1 MSAMTLQAFEGSRLL
16 IWTLT
21 CLLGFAGSAL
31 AYQEP
36 PEPSKKAAE
45 TIPGQFFSVEQ
56 PITEASVRQL
66 ETAAQAFIRKE
77 LEAGKAPVL
86 IFEFGGRGSAE
97 SGSSRFGA
105 VLELCQVLSRK
116 LTGARLVVGYVP
128 EPLTG
133 FASLAP
139 LACQEVIFGPTASIG
154 SVVPPGTDALTVR
167 TARSFVADLAASLG
181 RSPDLY
187 EALVDDRADLLEVT
201 TADNTRHFVLKDR
214 LADFAKSRAIA
225 LQEPA
230 WQAGSKRE
238 LTAEKARGVLSRLTV
253 DKRTEILDV
262 YRLDPIALRLDPTLG
277 TGGKALLI
285 QITGNLDQFKAGYI
299 RRKIGLM
306 ENSGVN
312 VLILEVDARGADPI
326 LATEIADRLENL
338 KNVRKVAY
346 VVGKAEGAVVLP
358 LLACDMIYVKPGASL
373 GDTYL
378 QKLPDGRNKPE
389 LPSPEMIG
397 TIRAR
402 AVELAAR
409 HAYAPGLASGL
420 FDPRRSIVEAQDLNS
435 GGVVAI
441 DRQDAEADPK
451 RYRVRREVKPAGESW
466 LLDSTS
472 AVGLGLASLEESND
486 GLFARLGLEP
496 ENIETIGPS
505 WVDFLVAILNHR
517 LVSFLILTLGL
528 FLLVLEFK
536 LPGIGLPAIGSA
548 ICFTL
553 FFWSHYLSG
562 TADQLEI
569 LLFAIGLICL
579 AIELFV
585 LPGFGVFGLAGVL
598 LTIVSLVL
606 ASHTFLWPSGSEEYR
621 QMGLTLTQLLGAMAV
636 VVAAIVWV
644 GRNMHR
650 LPMLS
655 GLVLSP
661 DDPGDLQPGDEPMI
675 QGDADLN
682 LSFLM
687 GRIGKTMTPMRPT
700 GKAKFEDHL
709 VDATALTGYIDERQ
723 DVEVVAVRGLRVIV
737 RPVRSPEERIRNPE
751 APFAFDEG
759 LFES

>member
-1 MSAMTLQAFEGSRLL
+1 MSFTAFDGSRLFL
-16 IWTLT
+16 LTLS
-21 CLLGFAGSAL
+21 LWLGSA
-31 AYQEP
+31 AAWAQQVP
-36 PEPSKKAAE
+36 PVEAPKAGAE
-45 TIPGQFFSVEQ
+45 KVPGQFFVIEQ
-56 PITEASVRQL
+56 PITESSVRRL
-66 ETAAQAFIRKE
+66 ETAAQAFVRKE
-77 LEAGKAPVL
+77 LDSGKAPVL
-86 IFEFGGRGSAE
+86 IFEFQGRGTAE
-97 SGSSRFGA
+97 AGSSRFGA

-133 FASLAP
+133 FAALGP
-139 LACQEVIFGPTASIG
+139 LACQEVIFGPKASVGAI
-154 SVVPPGTDALTVR
+154 VPPGTDALTQR

-187 EALVDDRADLLEVT
+187 EALVDDRAELMEVT
-201 TADNTRHFVLKDR
+201 TGDNTRHFVLKDR
-214 LADFAKSRAIA
+214 LGEFAKTRAIA
-225 LQEPA
+225 LEQVA
-230 WQAGSKRE
+230 WPPGSKRE
-238 LTAEKARGVLSRLTV
+238 LSADKARGVLSRLTV
-253 DKRTEILDV
+253 DKRTDILDV
-262 YRLDPIALRLDPTLG
+262 YRLDPIALRNDPTLG
-277 TGGKALLI
+277 AGGKALLI
-285 QITGNLDQFKAGYI
+285 QVTGNLDRFKAGYI
-299 RRKIGLM
+299 RRKLGLI
-306 ENSGVN
+306 ESSDIN

-338 KNVRKVAY
+338 KNVRKIAY

-358 LLACDMIYVKPGASL
+358 LLACDMIYVQPGATV
-373 GDTYL
+373 GDAYL

-389 LPSPEMIG
+389 LPSREIIA
-397 TIRAR
+397 TLRSR
-402 AVELAAR
+402 AVDLAGR

-420 FDPRRSIVEAQDLNS
+420 FDPQRSIVEAQDLNS
-435 GGVVAI
+435 GGVIAI
-441 DRQDAEADPK
+441 DRSEAEADAK
-451 RYRVRREVKPAGESW
+451 RFRIRREVKPAGESW
-466 LLDSTS
+466 LMDSTTS
-472 AVGLGLASLEESND
+472 VGLGLASLEESRA
-486 GLFARLGLEP
+486 GLLARLGIEP
-496 ENIETIGPS
+496 DNIETIGPS
-505 WVDFLVAILNHR
+505 WVDYLVAILNNR
-517 LVSFLILTLGL
+517 LVSFLLLTLGL

-548 ICFTL
+548 VCFTL

-569 LLFAIGLICL
+569 LLFAIGVICL

-621 QMGLTLTQLLGAMAV
+621 QMGLTLTQLLSAMAV
-636 VVAAIVWV
+636 VVVAIVWV
-644 GRNMHR
+644 GKNMHKI
-650 LPMLS
+650 PMLS

-661 DDPGDLQPGDEPMI
+661 DEPVDTATGAEPLIVGDS
-675 QGDADLN
+675 DLN

-687 GRIGKTMTPMRPT
+687 GRIGKTATPMRPT
-700 GKAKFEDHL
+700 GKARFEDHL

-737 RPVRSPEERIRNPE
+737 RPVRAPDERVRDSS